1 MHHRGSTMECEPGVV
16 VGDGEGIKMGME
28 IRVKPALMESP
39 GIGAYYDQ
47 LPAPAVHITD
57 LAV

>member
-1 MHHRGSTMECEPGVV
+1 M
-16 VGDGEGIKMGME
+16 GDGEGIKMGME
-28 IRVKPALMESP
+28 MRVKPALTESP
-39 GIGAYYDQ
+39 GTGAYHDQ

>member
-1 MHHRGSTMECEPGVV
+1 
-16 VGDGEGIKMGME
+16 MGKE
-28 IRVKPALMESP
+28 IRVKPALTESP
-39 GIGAYYDQ
+39 GTGVYYDQ